1 MNKLNCFRFFLF
13 IQPIC
18 TRLVAGTRDLDNC
31 LFWKFLRELNSR
43 NSISLRESGT
53 TRTIQNSYNNL
64 IQHSE
69 NIALKQMPPSAFRT
83 RS

>member
-1 MNKLNCFRFFLF
+1 M
-13 IQPIC
+13 
-18 TRLVAGTRDLDNC
+18 AGTRDLDNC

-53 TRTIQNSYNNL
+53 TTTIQNSYNTL

-69 NIALKQMPPSAFRT
+69 NIALKQMPLVHSEPDHKKYCT
-83 RS
+83 LDLN